1 MARNVFGAKLNG
13 FSTGTGWTSDSRGFA
28 HMKRLREAWN
38 EGNKFNTDPSI
49 ILFGHCVLSPWYKLF
64 AAEKFL
70 GRHNRLS
77 TSTPNF
83 LLNIVLLER
92 AQHKAWPRHPIV
104 GPDNTPASNPA
115 NSNPPSTVF
124 LNLSRLQSH
133 QHSQDTPIEVR
144 NPFSLSRFVVSGINQ
159 DNATPGILRR
169 GHTFHFLYLRLTI
182 TTANTFGCQQS
193 HASCTETRRDATV
206 RLRILLYYAL

>member
-1 MARNVFGAKLNG
+1 
-13 FSTGTGWTSDSRGFA
+13 
-28 HMKRLREAWN
+28 MKRLREAC
-38 EGNKFNTDPSI
+38 TLCSCP
-49 ILFGHCVLSPWYKLF
+49 CKLG
-64 AAEKFL
+64 L
-70 GRHNRLS
+70 GMRETSSTRIRLS
-77 TSTPNF
+77 FCSATVYS
-83 LLNIVLLER
+83 LR
-92 AQHKAWPRHPIV
+92 